1 MPELPEITALAERLA
16 DKVAGHTFAGAVPL
30 SFSGL
35 KTVVPPPESL
45 IGDTVEAVGH
55 RGKFLVFELSGI
67 PFRPEDPATGWRE
80 KESRIGGPRLL
91 VHLSQ
96 GGRVDIEAPPKT
108 TKPKGAVVR
117 LRFEGAPAV
126 LLKEFGTERKAGW
139 WVLGAGDDGPLARL
153 GPDADSPEGEALLLE
168 SADTRRVHTILRDQ
182 RTIAGVGR
190 GYSDDAL
197 HEAGISPFAT
207 LASLDRPAR
216 ERVVTALRKVLAD
229 GLAAER
235 RRTGGLPT
243 KVGDH
248 WVVHGR
254 HGQPCPRC
262 GTELRRISYDSH
274 EVAYCPP
281 CQTGGKI
288 LADRRLSRLVK

>member
-1 MPELPEITALAERLA
+1 MPELPEITALAERLGER
-16 DKVAGHTFAGAVPL
+16 VMGHGFAGAVPL

-35 KTVVPPPESL
+35 KTVVPGPESL
-45 IGDTVEAVGH
+45 TGVTVQGVGR
-55 RGKFLVFELSGI
+55 RGKFLVFE
-67 PFRPEDPATGWRE
+67 F
-80 KESRIGGPRLL
+80 GGPRLL

-96 GGRVDIEAPPKT
+96 GGRVDVEDPPKAS
-108 TKPKGAVVR
+108 KPKGAVVR
-117 LRFEGAPAV
+117 LRFEAAPAILV
-126 LLKEFGTERKAGW
+126 KEFGTERKAGW
-139 WVLGAGDDGPLARL
+139 WVLADGDDGPLAKL
-153 GPDADSPEGEALLLE
+153 GPDVDSPEGEQLLLE
-168 SADTRRVHTILRDQ
+168 SDDRRRVHTLLRDQ

-207 LASLDRPAR
+207 LASLDRPSR
-216 ERVVTALRKVLAD
+216 ERLVGALRTVLAD
-229 GLAAER
+229 GLEAER
-235 RRTGGLPT
+235 RRTGGLPP

-262 GTELRRISYDSH
+262 GADLRRVSYESY
-274 EVAYCPP
+274 EVAYCPA

-288 LADRRLSRLVK
+288 LADRRLSRLVR

>member
-1 MPELPEITALAERLA
+1 MPELPEITALAERLGEH
-16 DKVAGHTFAGAVPL
+16 VAGHAFAGAVPL

-35 KTVVPPPESL
+35 KTVVPGPETL
-45 IGDTVEAVGH
+45 VGLPVEGVGR
-55 RGKFLVFELSGI
+55 RGKYLVFK
-67 PFRPEDPATGWRE
+67 F
-80 KESRIGGPRLL
+80 GGPRIL

-96 GGRVDIEAPPKT
+96 GGRVDVEDPPKT

-117 LRFEGAPAV
+117 LRFDGAPAILV
-126 LLKEFGTERKAGW
+126 KEFGTERKAGW
-139 WVLGAGDDGPLARL
+139 WVVAEGDDGPLVKL
-153 GPDADSPEGEALLLE
+153 GPDVDSPEGESLLLE
-168 SADTRRVHTILRDQ
+168 SDDRRRVHTLLRDQ

-197 HEAGISPFAT
+197 HEACISPFAT

-216 ERVVTALRKVLAD
+216 ERLVEALRKVMAD
-229 GLAAER
+229 GLEVER
-235 RRTGGLPT
+235 RRKGGLPP

-262 GTELRRISYDSH
+262 GTDLRRVSYESY

-281 CQTGGKI
+281 CQTGGKV
-288 LADRRLSRLVK
+288 LADRRLSRLVR